1 MQITTDMIKKL
12 REATG
17 VGILDCRTAL
27 EEAGGDSEKA
37 LDLLREKGLATASKR
52 AGREASEGMVEIY
65 SHGDGRVG
73 VMVEVN
79 CETDFVGRSDAFR
92 KFAHEI
98 ALQIAASSPLYIREE
113 DIPQA
118 VIEHEEAI
126 AAAKAR
132 EEGKKEDII
141 PRIVEGSL
149 KKFKNEMVLMRQVY
163 IRDENITIDQLLN
176 QTIAA
181 TGENIIIRRFARF
194 ALGEGRTE

>member
-1 MQITTDMIKKL
+1 MKPTLSAARMPSANLPMKSPCRLPPLHPHTSVKK
-12 REATG
+12 T
-17 VGILDCRTAL
+17 
-27 EEAGGDSEKA
+27 
-37 LDLLREKGLATASKR
+37 
-52 AGREASEGMVEIY
+52 
-65 SHGDGRVG
+65 
-73 VMVEVN
+73 
-79 CETDFVGRSDAFR
+79 FR
-92 KFAHEI
+92 
-98 ALQIAASSPLYIREE
+98 R
-113 DIPQA
+113 A

-194 ALGEGRTE
+194 ALGEGKSE